1 MNNRRRLTGVV
12 TSDKMM
18 KTVVVEVT
26 RTYQHP
32 LYKKVVHASSRFKAH
47 NELDA
52 KAGDV
57 VQIVESRPL
66 SHDKRWV
73 VEKIVRRLGEKAVA
87 GEVVVTDAAAEE
99 ATGTAPAE
107 PAEGAATE
115 TVEGE

>member
-12 TSDKMM
+12 TSDKMT

-47 NELDA
+47 NELGA

-57 VQIVESRPL
+57 VEIVESRPL
-66 SHDKRWV
+66 SRDKRWV
-73 VEKIVRRLGEKAVA
+73 VQSIVRRLG
-87 GEVVVTDAAAEE
+87 AAAEP
-99 ATGTAPAE
+99 GE
-107 PAEGAATE
+107 PIAADVEPTEDAAEGE
-115 TVEGE
+115 Q